1 VSATAERR
9 RPATGSVDHRIRIEA
24 PPARV
29 WRALVDLDDLR
40 RWMFASMRVDV
51 RIGGFWRFTFPTW
64 PSARGLVHPALEMG
78 GPIVALAPER
88 ELAVEFASPYWGVL
102 RFALEADGAAT
113 RLRVTQ
119 DGFEGNE
126 QWLADF
132 RGGWAS
138 FADRLAVLCE
148 AEAVAA
154 PRRLSTVRGSIA
166 QVDPSEV
173 AATLAAHAPRAARDW
188 APFWTADAPL
198 AEAGRAAVV
207 VPGMAPATPFA
218 PGGMEGCDALCAIL
232 PPGIEAAT
240 GLASLERSLG
250 RRGWRLAGPR
260 LVALRELAPP
270 VIELQLPYA
279 PAFDPRTPE
288 PFVRAFERAFC
299 APGRETAPAYFA
311 PDTPA
316 SLHLAGGPYPRP
328 LAIPLQRLPARAVA
342 RFDDLA
348 VGPDGRLRASWQG
361 AGWTAGRNRGTS
373 EWSFSGDGRIA
384 QLVLRWDPS

>member
-40 RWMFASMRVDV
+40 RWMFASMRVDA
-51 RIGGFWRFTFPTW
+51 RLGGFWRFTFPHW

-78 GPIVALAPER
+78 GPIVALAPGR
-88 ELAVEFASPYWGVL
+88 ELAVEFARPYWGVL
-102 RFALEADGAAT
+102 RFALEADDAAT

-126 QWLADF
+126 DWLADF

-166 QVDPSEV
+166 QVDPSDV
-173 AATLAAHAPRAARDW
+173 AATLAVHAPRASRDW
-188 APFWTADAPL
+188 APFWTADPPL
-198 AEAGRAAVV
+198 ADAGRAAVV
-207 VPGMAPATPFA
+207 VPGMSPAAPFA
-218 PGGMEGCDALCAIL
+218 PGEMEGCDALCAML
-232 PPGIEAAT
+232 PPGVEAAT
-240 GLASLERSLG
+240 GLASLERSLR

-260 LVALRELAPP
+260 LVALKELAPP
-270 VIELQLPYA
+270 AIELRLPYA
-279 PAFDPRTPE
+279 PAFDPRAPE

-299 APGRETAPAYFA
+299 AAGREAAPAYFA
-311 PDTPA
+311 PGRPA

-328 LAIPLQRLPARAVA
+328 LPIPLGRLPERAVA

-348 VGPDGRLRASWQG
+348 VEPDGRLRASWQAPDG
-361 AGWTAGRNRGTS
+361 RPAATAGRASGRSRGTGAS
-373 EWSFSGDGRIA
+373 RSWC
-384 QLVLRWDPS
+384 